1 MKKLVLSLVIVAVIA
16 VAFGTASSVY
26 AQSTTPQAPVTGSG
40 YGMGT
45 VGRGVRGGMM
55 GQTAGIGTQDGL
67 LHDEMIAV
75 YTDKLGISVDDLN
88 ARLSDGET
96 LSQIAISEGLT
107 IDEFIALRTDVRS
120 QVIAAAV
127 ADGTLTQDQADWMT
141 TRGVGGTAGGRGMG
155 ARGTGLGQYS
165 NPDCP
170 LYQSAQ

>member
-26 AQSTTPQAPVTGSG
+26 AQSTTPQAPANGTG
-40 YGMGT
+40 YGYNAG
-45 VGRGVRGGMM
+45 GRGVRGGMM
-55 GQTAGIGTQDGL
+55 GQNAGSVTQDGL

-75 YTDKLGISVDDLN
+75 YAEKLGISVDDLN
-88 ARLSDGET
+88 ARLADGET

-107 IDEFIALRTDVRS
+107 IDEFIALRTEVRS

-127 ADGTLTQDQADWMT
+127 ADGTLTQDQADWML

-155 ARGTGLGQYS
+155 ARGTGLGQYA

-170 LYQSAQ
+170 YYQSAQ